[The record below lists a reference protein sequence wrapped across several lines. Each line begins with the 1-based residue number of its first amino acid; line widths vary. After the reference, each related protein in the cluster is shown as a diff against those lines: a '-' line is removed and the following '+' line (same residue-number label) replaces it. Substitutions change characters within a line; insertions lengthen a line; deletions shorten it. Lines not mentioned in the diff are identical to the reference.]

1 MFIKSLYKLDLNSR
15 CRIWTIEVE
24 KNRYRTISGLVDG
37 EKVTS
42 DWSYAY
48 GKNEGRSNA
57 TTDEEQAM
65 RVADTLIRIRK
76 EQGCSERIEDAG
88 KGKSWFQP
96 MLAARWDN
104 VKDKITVDKQ
114 HCVYVQRKLD
124 GCRNILSING
134 QQTRTG
140 KEWVATPHIY
150 EKMKPVFDK
159 YPEAMFD
166 GELYMFSRE
175 DNFNEI
181 VSLIK
186 KTKPTAEDLEK
197 SAQVGYWIYDLPSCP
212 GNFSERNA
220 ELLRLQKEF
229 PDVFDDKL
237 IVVLPTVKVTS
248 KDMIQDCL
256 VEYVEEGYEGAI
268 VRLDA
273 PYECKRSK
281 NLLKVKQFCDE
292 EFKIVDVEEGRGNL
306 AGKAGRIVVDVDG
319 NRVACGLKFSRTEA
333 QEIWEHRNQY
343 IGKEAT
349 VKYFNKTV
357 DGSLRFPKV
366 IKLCRNEYE

>member
-1 MFIKSLYKLDLNSR
+1 MFSKTLYKLDLNSR

-24 KNRYRTISGLVDG
+24 GNAYRTISGLIDG

-42 DWSYAY
+42 NWSYAY

-57 TTDEEQAM
+57 TTDAEQAI
-65 RVADTLIRIRK
+65 RVANTLIRIRK
-76 EQGCSERIEDAG
+76 EQGCSENIEDAG
-88 KGKSWFQP
+88 KGKTWFQP
-96 MLAARWDN
+96 MLAARWND
-104 VKDKITVDKQ
+104 VKDKITVDVQ
-114 HCVYVQRKLD
+114 HPVYVQRKLD

-140 KEWVATPHIY
+140 KTWVATPHIY
-150 EKMKPVFDK
+150 NIMKPVFEK
-159 YPEAMFD
+159 YPDIMFD
-166 GELYMFSRE
+166 GELFFFSKE

-186 KTKPTAEDLEK
+186 KTKPTTEDLQK
-197 SAQVGYWIYDLPSCP
+197 SSLVEYWIYDLPSCP
-212 GNFSERNA
+212 GSFSERNA
-220 ELLRLQKEF
+220 ELLRLSQEF
-229 PDVFDDKL
+229 PDVFLNNK
-237 IVVLPTVKVTS
+237 IVIVPTVKVCS
-248 KDMIQDCL
+248 KEQIQEFL
-256 VEYVEEGYEGAI
+256 ENYVEEGYEGAM

-292 EFKIVDVEEGRGNL
+292 EFKIVDIEEGRGNL
-306 AGKAGRIVVDVDG
+306 AGKAGRIIVDVDG
-319 NRVACGLKFSRTEA
+319 TRVACGLKFSREEA
-333 QEIWEHRNQY
+333 KEIWENRKYY

-366 IKLCRNEYE
+366 IKLCRSEYE